1 MRRSPWSNES
11 STEFRV
17 DMTQGGFGSPQ
28 DPFGGTPFGDAPFGQ
43 YPSGQQFSPGQPP
56 YLAPPVVPAGP
67 PPSPPRDEANT
78 FATLSVVFAFLFA
91 PAGAVLGHLGLS
103 QIKRTGQRGRDRAL
117 VGLSLSY
124 TLIVIAVAALV
135 IWAVIPSSSSST
147 TTEAKSNAATA
158 TPSPVTTTTTTTTPE
173 PPPLPLVTEAQLP
186 GLLLNLDDAI
196 RLVGLNAGYTPYEET
211 TLRNVPDL
219 TMTPPECFSAIA
231 PGLPVSYGNSGNTAT
246 LSRSFTNM
254 DVKTMFAL
262 GNFDERATLYADAPA
277 ASRQVDAIEKVWQGC
292 HGNITQNGP
301 SGPVVFDVG
310 EVTRSATD
318 PSIVLLSS
326 TVQDG
331 PKLMV
336 GSRGSR
342 AIAAKSNVV
351 VDLVVFA
358 PDPGGRAEAAA
369 IEILSRIPG

>member
-1 MRRSPWSNES
+1 M
-11 STEFRV
+11 
-17 DMTQGGFGSPQ
+17 
-28 DPFGGTPFGDAPFGQ
+28 
-43 YPSGQQFSPGQPP
+43 
-56 YLAPPVVPAGP
+56 APPVVPAGP
-67 PPSPPRDEANT
+67 PPPSPNDETNT

-124 TLIVIAVAALV
+124 TLIVVAVAALV
-135 IWAVIPSSSSST
+135 IWAVIPSSSNTT
-147 TTEAKSNAATA
+147 TTEAKTTA
-158 TPSPVTTTTTTTTPE
+158 PGTNTPVTPPPTTTTTTPE

-186 GLLLNLDDAI
+186 GLLLNLDDSI
-196 RLVGLNAGYTPYEET
+196 RLVGLNDGYSPYEET
-211 TLRNVPDL
+211 TLRNVTDL
-219 TMTPPECFSAIA
+219 SMTPPECLSVVA
-231 PGLPVSYGNSGNTAT
+231 PGLPVSYGNSGHSAT
-246 LSRSFTNM
+246 LSRSFTNL

-262 GNFDERATLYADAPA
+262 GNFDERATLYADGPA
-277 ASRQVDAIEKVWQGC
+277 ASRQVDAIEKAWQGC
-292 HGNITQNGP
+292 HGSNTQNGP

-336 GSRGSR
+336 GSRSSR
-342 AIAAKSNVV
+342 AVAAKSNVV
-351 VDLVVFA
+351 VDVVVFA

>member
-1 MRRSPWSNES
+1 
-11 STEFRV
+11 
-17 DMTQGGFGSPQ
+17 MTQGGFGSPQ

-56 YLAPPVVPAGP
+56 YLALPVVPAGP

-135 IWAVIPSSSSST
+135 IWAVFPSSSNTT
-147 TTEAKSNAATA
+147 TTEAKTTAAATGSA
-158 TPSPVTTTTTTTTPE
+158 VPTSSPAATTTTTPE

-196 RLVGLNAGYTPYEET
+196 RLVGLNAGYAPYEET

-219 TMTPPECFSAIA
+219 TMTPLECFSAIA

-262 GNFDERATLYADAPA
+262 GNFDERATLYAEAPA

-336 GSRGSR
+336 GSRSSR

>member
-1 MRRSPWSNES
+1 M
-11 STEFRV
+11 
-17 DMTQGGFGSPQ
+17 
-28 DPFGGTPFGDAPFGQ
+28 
-43 YPSGQQFSPGQPP
+43 
-56 YLAPPVVPAGP
+56 VPAGP
-67 PPSPPRDEANT
+67 PPPSSQDETNT

-124 TLIVIAVAALV
+124 TLIVVAVAALV
-135 IWAVIPSSSSST
+135 IWAVIPSSSNTT
-147 TTEAKSNAATA
+147 TTEAKTTAPGDEQPGGPAADDHHDDA
-158 TPSPVTTTTTTTTPE
+158 GAAA
-173 PPPLPLVTEAQLP
+173 PLVTEAQLP
-186 GLLLNLDDAI
+186 GLLLNLDDSI
-196 RLVGLNAGYTPYEET
+196 RLVGLNDGYSPYEET
-211 TLRNVPDL
+211 TLRNVTDL
-219 TMTPPECFSAIA
+219 SMTPPECFSAIA
-231 PGLPVSYGNSGNTAT
+231 PGLPVSYGNSGHTAT
-246 LSRSFTNM
+246 LSRSFTNL

-277 ASRQVDAIEKVWQGC
+277 ASRQVDAIEKTWQGC

-301 SGPVVFDVG
+301 SGSPVVFDVG

-326 TVQDG
+326 TVQNG

-336 GSRGSR
+336 GSRSSR
-342 AIAAKSNVV
+342 AVAVKSNVV
-351 VDLVVFA
+351 VDVVVFA

>member
-1 MRRSPWSNES
+1 M
-11 STEFRV
+11 
-17 DMTQGGFGSPQ
+17 
-28 DPFGGTPFGDAPFGQ
+28 
-43 YPSGQQFSPGQPP
+43 
-56 YLAPPVVPAGP
+56 PAGP

-124 TLIVIAVAALV
+124 TLIVVAVAALV
-135 IWAVIPSSSSST
+135 IWAVIPSSSNTT
-147 TTEAKSNAATA
+147 TTEAKSTAPATGSA
-158 TPSPVTTTTTTTTPE
+158 VPTPSPTATTPTPPE

-186 GLLLNLDDAI
+186 GLLLNLDDSI
-196 RLVGLNAGYTPYEET
+196 RLVGLNDGYSPYEET

-231 PGLPVSYGNSGNTAT
+231 PGLPVSYGNSGHTAT
-246 LSRSFTNM
+246 LSRSFTNL

-277 ASRQVDAIEKVWQGC
+277 ASRQVDAIEKMWQGC

-301 SGPVVFDVG
+301 SGSVVFEVG

-336 GSRGSR
+336 GSRSSR
-342 AIAAKSNVV
+342 AIAVKSNVV

-369 IEILSRIPG
+369 VEILSRIPG

>member
-1 MRRSPWSNES
+1 M
-11 STEFRV
+11 
-17 DMTQGGFGSPQ
+17 
-28 DPFGGTPFGDAPFGQ
+28 
-43 YPSGQQFSPGQPP
+43 
-56 YLAPPVVPAGP
+56 VPAGP
-67 PPSPPRDEANT
+67 PPPSSQDETNT

-124 TLIVIAVAALV
+124 TLIVVAVAALV
-135 IWAVIPSSSSST
+135 IWAVVPSSSNTT
-147 TTEAKSNAATA
+147 TTEAKTTA
-158 TPSPVTTTTTTTTPE
+158 PGTNSPVTTPPTTTTTTPE
-173 PPPLPLVTEAQLP
+173 PPPLVTEAQLP
-186 GLLLNLDDAI
+186 GLLLNLDDSI
-196 RLVGLNAGYTPYEET
+196 RLVGLNDGYSPYEET
-211 TLRNVPDL
+211 TLRNVTDL
-219 TMTPPECFSAIA
+219 SMTPPECFSAIA
-231 PGLPVSYGNSGNTAT
+231 PGLPVSYGNSGHTAT
-246 LSRSFTNM
+246 LSRSFTNL

-262 GNFDERATLYADAPA
+262 GNFDERATLYAEAPA
-277 ASRQVDAIEKVWQGC
+277 ASRQVDVIEKVWQGC

-336 GSRGSR
+336 GSRSSR
-342 AIAAKSNVV
+342 AVAVKSNVV
-351 VDLVVFA
+351 VDVVVFA
-358 PDPGGRAEAAA
+358 PDPGARAEAAA

>member
-1 MRRSPWSNES
+1 
-11 STEFRV
+11 
-17 DMTQGGFGSPQ
+17 MTQGGFGGPQ
-28 DPFGGTPFGDAPFGQ
+28 DPFGGTPFGQ
-43 YPSGQQFSPGQPP
+43 YPSSQQFSSGQPP
-56 YLAPPVVPAGP
+56 YMAPPVVPAGP
-67 PPSPPRDEANT
+67 PPSAPRDEVNT
-78 FATLSVVFAFLFA
+78 FATLSVVFVFLFA

-124 TLIVIAVAALV
+124 TLIVVAVAALV
-135 IWAVIPSSSSST
+135 IWAVVPSSSST
-147 TTEAKSNAATA
+147 TTTEAKTTAPAAQ
-158 TPSPVTTTTTTTTPE
+158 SPVTTTTTTTTPE

-186 GLLLNLDDAI
+186 GLLLNLDDSV
-196 RLVGLNAGYTPYEET
+196 RLVGLNDGYSPYDET
-211 TLRNVPDL
+211 ILRVVADLSTVP
-219 TMTPPECFSAIA
+219 TECFPAVA
-231 PGLPVSYGNSGNTAT
+231 AGLPDIYANSGHTAT
-246 LSRSFTNM
+246 HARSFSNL

-262 GNFDERATLYADAPA
+262 GTLDERVTLYADASA

-292 HGNITQNGP
+292 RGTVTQNGP

-310 EVTRSATD
+310 AVTRSATN

-331 PKLMV
+331 PKLIV
-336 GSRGSR
+336 GNRNTR

-351 VDLVVFA
+351 IDVAFMS

-369 IEILSRIPG
+369 VEILSRIPG

>member
-1 MRRSPWSNES
+1 
-11 STEFRV
+11 
-17 DMTQGGFGSPQ
+17 MTQGGFGGSQ
-28 DPFGGTPFGDAPFGQ
+28 DPFGGSPFGDAPFGQ
-43 YPSGQQFSPGQPP
+43 YASSQQFSSGQPP
-56 YLAPPVVPAGP
+56 YPAPPVVPAGP

-124 TLIVIAVAALV
+124 TLIVVAVAALV
-135 IWAVIPSSSSST
+135 IWAVIPSSSNTT
-147 TTEAKSNAATA
+147 TTEAKSTAPATGSA
-158 TPSPVTTTTTTTTPE
+158 VPTPSPTATTPTPPE

-186 GLLLNLDDAI
+186 GLLLNLDDSI
-196 RLVGLNAGYTPYEET
+196 RLVGLNDGYSPYEET

-231 PGLPVSYGNSGNTAT
+231 PGLPVSYGNSGHTAT
-246 LSRSFTNM
+246 LSRSFTNL

-277 ASRQVDAIEKVWQGC
+277 ASRQVDAIEKMWQGC

-301 SGPVVFDVG
+301 SGSVVFEVG

-336 GSRGSR
+336 GSRSSR
-342 AIAAKSNVV
+342 AIAVKSNVV

-369 IEILSRIPG
+369 VEILSRIPG

>member
-1 MRRSPWSNES
+1 
-11 STEFRV
+11 
-17 DMTQGGFGSPQ
+17 MTQGGFGSPQ

-43 YPSGQQFSPGQPP
+43 YPPGQQFSPGQPP

-135 IWAVIPSSSSST
+135 IWAVIPSSSNST
-147 TTEAKSNAATA
+147 TTEAKTTAAATGSA
-158 TPSPVTTTTTTTTPE
+158 VPTSSPAATTTTTPE

-196 RLVGLNAGYTPYEET
+196 RLVGLNAGYSTFDET
-211 TLRNVPDL
+211 ALRNAAESIS
-219 TMTPPECFSAIA
+219 TPPECFPVIA
-231 PGLPVSYGNSGNTAT
+231 SGSPDIFANSGYTAT
-246 LSRSFTNM
+246 HDRSFGSV
-254 DVKTMFAL
+254 DVKTMLVL
-262 GNFDERATLYADAPA
+262 GILDERATLYADASA

-292 HGNITQNGP
+292 RGTVTHTTP
-301 SGPVVFDVG
+301 AGPVVYDVG
-310 EVTRSATD
+310 TVTRSATNS
-318 PSIVLLSS
+318 SIVLVSS
-326 TVQDG
+326 AVTEG
-331 PKLMV
+331 KLV
-336 GSRGSR
+336 GQHAAR
-342 AIAAKSNVV
+342 AVVARSNVV
-351 VDLVVFA
+351 IDVVFMS

>member
-1 MRRSPWSNES
+1 
-11 STEFRV
+11 
-17 DMTQGGFGSPQ
+17 MTQSGFGGPQ
-28 DPFGGTPFGDAPFGQ
+28 DPFGGSPFGSTPFGQ
-43 YPSGQQFSPGQPP
+43 YPSDQQFSSAQAP
-56 YLAPPVVPAGP
+56 YMAPPVVPAGP
-67 PPSPPRDEANT
+67 PPPSSQDETNT

-124 TLIVIAVAALV
+124 TLIVVAVAALV
-135 IWAVIPSSSSST
+135 IWAVIPSSSNTT
-147 TTEAKSNAATA
+147 TTEAKTAAPGTN
-158 TPSPVTTTTTTTTPE
+158 SPVTTPPTTTTTTPE

-186 GLLLNLDDAI
+186 GLLLNLDDSI
-196 RLVGLNAGYTPYEET
+196 RLVGLNDGYSPYEET
-211 TLRNVPDL
+211 TLRNVTDL
-219 TMTPPECFSAIA
+219 SMTPPECLSVVA
-231 PGLPVSYGNSGNTAT
+231 PGLPVSYGNSGFTAT
-246 LSRSFTNM
+246 LSRSFTNL

-262 GNFDERATLYADAPA
+262 GNFDERATLYADGPA
-277 ASRQVDAIEKVWQGC
+277 ASRQVDAIEKTWQGC
-292 HGNITQNGP
+292 HGSNTQNGP

-336 GSRGSR
+336 GSRSSR
-342 AIAAKSNVV
+342 AVAAKSNVV
-351 VDLVVFA
+351 VDVVVFA

>member
-1 MRRSPWSNES
+1 M
-11 STEFRV
+11 
-17 DMTQGGFGSPQ
+17 
-28 DPFGGTPFGDAPFGQ
+28 
-43 YPSGQQFSPGQPP
+43 
-56 YLAPPVVPAGP
+56 APPVVPAGP
-67 PPSPPRDEANT
+67 PPPSSQDETNT

-124 TLIVIAVAALV
+124 TLIVVAVAALV
-135 IWAVIPSSSSST
+135 IWAVVPSSSNTT
-147 TTEAKSNAATA
+147 TTEAKTAAPGTN
-158 TPSPVTTTTTTTTPE
+158 SPVTTPPTTTTTTPE

-186 GLLLNLDDAI
+186 GLLLNLDDSI
-196 RLVGLNAGYTPYEET
+196 RLVGLNDGYSPYEET
-211 TLRNVPDL
+211 TLRNVTDL
-219 TMTPPECFSAIA
+219 SMTPPECLSVVA
-231 PGLPVSYGNSGNTAT
+231 PGLPVSYGDSGFTAT
-246 LSRSFTNM
+246 LSRSFTNL

-262 GNFDERATLYADAPA
+262 GNFDERATLYADGPA
-277 ASRQVDAIEKVWQGC
+277 ASRQVDAIEKTWQGC
-292 HGNITQNGP
+292 HGSNTQNGP

-336 GSRGSR
+336 GSRSSR
-342 AIAAKSNVV
+342 AVAAKSNVV
-351 VDLVVFA
+351 VDVVVFA